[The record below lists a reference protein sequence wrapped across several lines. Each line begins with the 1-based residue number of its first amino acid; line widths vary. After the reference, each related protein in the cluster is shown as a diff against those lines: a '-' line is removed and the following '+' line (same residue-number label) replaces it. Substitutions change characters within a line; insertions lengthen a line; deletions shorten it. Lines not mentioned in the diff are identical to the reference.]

1 MANVF
6 NAHQIAAFGHYQQ
19 ISSTHAIGHRNQ
31 IAAFEYCRDV
41 ANIPVALLNAAIPNI
56 QNQQTNLANQLQN
69 HQRREQV
76 PGRATHNIE
85 ERKVSLEMDLSE
97 LREAMSEGRAYLK
110 TYLMGQAHNPRY
122 VQLFGVSQDN
132 QVNRERA
139 RVNREINPF
148 YLPNILEQMKW
159 TANRP
164 AHYSFMDGCHA
175 YHYSV
180 PPLRVGHDMATA
192 PYDIINQIAINI
204 DPMSYFTDTVNWAG
218 AQHNFFGPGQNLST
232 VPVVADRITNEY
244 RNWLPTMETFP
255 GMPDIENRIHT
266 NMWGVQVV
274 NPTRR
279 CFNWSKSKGI
289 IISTAYGTHSVSSR
303 ETGKTCGPGAT
314 NHTIMIIKLLE

>member
-1 MANVF
+1 
-6 NAHQIAAFGHYQQ
+6 
-19 ISSTHAIGHRNQ
+19 
-31 IAAFEYCRDV
+31 
-41 ANIPVALLNAAIPNI
+41 
-56 QNQQTNLANQLQN
+56 
-69 HQRREQV
+69 
-76 PGRATHNIE
+76 
-85 ERKVSLEMDLSE
+85 
-97 LREAMSEGRAYLK
+97 
-110 TYLMGQAHNPRY
+110 
-122 VQLFGVSQDN
+122 
-132 QVNRERA
+132 
-139 RVNREINPF
+139 
-148 YLPNILEQMKW
+148 MKW